1 MIPAC
6 SVFLGPAFG
15 ALVDKELWKRGTPGA
30 CTSAPFWPPS
40 LPTA

>member
-15 ALVDKELWKRGTPGA
+15 ALVDKELWRKGKPGA
-30 CTSAPFWPPS
+30 
-40 LPTA
+40 